1 MIIFRAF
8 WALFLAGFVAYA
20 FHRTWKWEHGSP
32 MPENIFDGDKP
43 RTKETAVW
51 LDPSFLP
58 LLLLV
63 ILIMFGAMDGMDGVE
78 RFLSLSLDVMIVI
91 SVYFLLLIFLL
102 PVFRRYFS
110 ARACATMWILPVF
123 MFWQAHILLQNAPAP
138 SMVIYIPPHI
148 LEIMFLV
155 WVIGFIVVF
164 AGKFISHFLFRYR
177 VMSASI
183 PVRDPEVLEIFDREL
198 KQLEYYHPVRLIISS
213 AVVAPLSMGSRKR
226 TRVTVLPNRE
236 FTHQELQFIFRHE
249 IHHLQRGDVNNK
261 VFFAFC
267 LALCWFNPLI
277 WIAIRKASDDLELS
291 CDEIVLEDMNEQQRH
306 QYAELL
312 LDTAGHSRGFTTCLS
327 AAAETMRYR
336 LKNVVTVRK
345 RWPGTLMLSVAM
357 FLCVM
362 SYGTIAVS
370 NDRGTVAE
378 LITEYRT
385 AADIRSVYYQPE
397 GETRLSEVFAW
408 DSENL
413 FSYLVTLDVEKLSN
427 ANELNALGGERLS
440 VVVDNSGTM
449 QLMFHDKF
457 VEVYHYHNSGRTE
470 YYYLRSD
477 LDWGIIN
484 SYLDLDAERPK
495 ETRLLD
501 PQMQVH
507 FDVVEMDD
515 PIVAVRQQ
523 FRAWDTETG
532 ETLRASSDNDSP
544 GGLHGLSPTQAQLIF
559 DMPVSEITV
568 WMQEWDS
575 ESQTTVDL
583 EVEEDC
589 YFLPLN
595 NRSAH
600 YQVDVLYEP
609 YKGIRYEGTYVFD
622 VEIPN

>member
-1 MIIFRAF
+1 M
-8 WALFLAGFVAYA
+8 
-20 FHRTWKWEHGSP
+20 
-32 MPENIFDGDKP
+32 
-43 RTKETAVW
+43 
-51 LDPSFLP
+51 
-58 LLLLV
+58 
-63 ILIMFGAMDGMDGVE
+63 
-78 RFLSLSLDVMIVI
+78 
-91 SVYFLLLIFLL
+91 
-102 PVFRRYFS
+102 
-110 ARACATMWILPVF
+110 
-123 MFWQAHILLQNAPAP
+123 
-138 SMVIYIPPHI
+138 
-148 LEIMFLV
+148 
-155 WVIGFIVVF
+155 
-164 AGKFISHFLFRYR
+164 
-177 VMSASI
+177 
-183 PVRDPEVLEIFDREL
+183 
-198 KQLEYYHPVRLIISS
+198 
-213 AVVAPLSMGSRKR
+213 
-226 TRVTVLPNRE
+226 
-236 FTHQELQFIFRHE
+236 QFIFRHE

-277 WIAIRKASDDLELS
+277 WVAIRKASDDLELS
-291 CDEIVLEDMNEQQRH
+291 CDEIVLEDMTEQQRR

-345 RWPGTLMLSVAM
+345 RWPGTLMLSIAM

-385 AADIRSVYYQPE
+385 AADIRSVYYQPR

-440 VVVDNSGTM
+440 VVVDNNGTM

-457 VEVYHYHNSGRTE
+457 VEVYHYHNGGRTE

-477 LDWGIIN
+477 PDWDIIN

-495 ETRLLD
+495 ESRLLD

-507 FDVVEMDD
+507 FDVAEMDD

-532 ETLRASSDNDSP
+532 ETLRSSSNNNSP
-544 GGLHGLSPTQAQLIF
+544 GGLHGLNPTQAQLIGY
-559 DMPVSEITV
+559 VNNQSLALWTAITLYLMRRQHRNSQ
-568 WMQEWDS
+568 MQCILFFA
-575 ESQTTVDL
+575 VG
-583 EVEEDC
+583 VC
-589 YFLPLN
+589 AYFMF
-595 NRSAH
+595 SFA
-600 YQVDVLYEP
+600 
-609 YKGIRYEGTYVFD
+609 
-622 VEIPN
+622 PNCVATI

>member
-1 MIIFRAF
+1 
-8 WALFLAGFVAYA
+8 
-20 FHRTWKWEHGSP
+20 
-32 MPENIFDGDKP
+32 
-43 RTKETAVW
+43 
-51 LDPSFLP
+51 
-58 LLLLV
+58 
-63 ILIMFGAMDGMDGVE
+63 
-78 RFLSLSLDVMIVI
+78 
-91 SVYFLLLIFLL
+91 
-102 PVFRRYFS
+102 
-110 ARACATMWILPVF
+110 
-123 MFWQAHILLQNAPAP
+123 
-138 SMVIYIPPHI
+138 
-148 LEIMFLV
+148 
-155 WVIGFIVVF
+155 
-164 AGKFISHFLFRYR
+164 
-177 VMSASI
+177 
-183 PVRDPEVLEIFDREL
+183 
-198 KQLEYYHPVRLIISS
+198 
-213 AVVAPLSMGSRKR
+213 
-226 TRVTVLPNRE
+226 
-236 FTHQELQFIFRHE
+236 
-249 IHHLQRGDVNNK
+249 
-261 VFFAFC
+261 
-267 LALCWFNPLI
+267 
-277 WIAIRKASDDLELS
+277 
-291 CDEIVLEDMNEQQRH
+291 
-306 QYAELL
+306 
-312 LDTAGHSRGFTTCLS
+312 
-327 AAAETMRYR
+327 
-336 LKNVVTVRK
+336 
-345 RWPGTLMLSVAM
+345 MLSVAM